1 MRFAFIE
8 ENEDAFA
15 VTALCKTFGV
25 SRSGYYT
32 WKERPVSETTQENET
47 LLEEIEVIHDQ
58 FNQNYGSPRVHKE
71 LLDRGYTC
79 CVNRVANLMRQNE
92 LRAKT
97 KKKFIAT
104 TNSNHSRPVAEN
116 LLNRQFDL
124 PQKPNEV
131 WVSDITYLWTDQ
143 GWVYLAAVVDLFT
156 RKVVGWSLDSSM
168 TTDLVEDALLNAIRL
183 GRPANGLM
191 IHSDRGSQYASA
203 RYQQLL
209 KDHGMICSMSRK
221 GNCWDNAPMESF
233 FATLKKEL
241 THHERYKTRQEVRIS
256 LFEYIETFY
265 NRIRKHSALGYK
277 SPVQFEQTL

>member
-8 ENEDAFA
+8 ENEHAFQ

-32 WKERPVSETTQENET
+32 WKERPVSETTQKNET
-47 LLEEIEVIHDQ
+47 LLSEIEVIHDQ
-58 FNQNYGSPRVHKE
+58 FNQIYGSPRMHDE
-71 LLDRGYTC
+71 LLDRGHSC
-79 CVNRVANLMRQNE
+79 CVNTVAKLMQQNE

-104 TNSNHSRPVAEN
+104 TNSNHGRPVAEN
-116 LLNRQFDL
+116 LLNRRFDL
-124 PQKPNEV
+124 PQQPNEV

-156 RKVVGWSLDSSM
+156 RKVVGWSLHNSM
-168 TTDLVEDALLNAIRL
+168 TTDLVEEALLNAIRL
-183 GRPANGLM
+183 ERPACGLM

-241 THHERYKTRQEVRIS
+241 THHERYRNRQEVRRS

-277 SPVQFEQTL
+277 SPIQFEQTL

>member
-8 ENEDAFA
+8 ENEHAFQ

-32 WKERPVSETTQENET
+32 WKDRPVSETSQKNET
-47 LLEEIEVIHDQ
+47 LLGEIEVIHDQ
-58 FNQNYGSPRVHKE
+58 FKQNYGSPRVYEE
-71 LLDRGYTC
+71 LLNRGHPC
-79 CVNRVANLMRQNE
+79 CVNTVAKLMRQNE

-104 TNSNHSRPVAEN
+104 TNSNHSRPVADN

-183 GRPANGLM
+183 ERPAPGLM

-241 THHERYKTRQEVRIS
+241 THHERYKNREEVRIS
-256 LFEYIETFY
+256 LFEYLEVFY